1 MSENINVKFYSNMK
15 EKCIYLKIAVLA
27 TLLLC
32 GCSSDENA
40 RYVESGGAR
49 SIISANK
56 INIADWNTA
65 AASLTNELLSSGALD
80 TINEPKPLRLLV
92 SRIVNRTSENID
104 TDMLTK
110 QITIVLGNS
119 GKVRVISSD
128 SATRQLADKMAK
140 EKGISAPAPKIT
152 LTGKIIEDRER
163 NSSMKEITF
172 TFFLEVNYMGEV
184 VWAGQKQLTKQ
195 QKTSSIGW

>member
-1 MSENINVKFYSNMK
+1 MK
-15 EKCIYLKIAVLA
+15 TTHIFLKIAVLI
-27 TLLLC
+27 TLCFC
-32 GCSSDENA
+32 GCAGDENA
-40 RYVESGGAR
+40 RYIESGGAR

-56 INIADWNTA
+56 INVADWNSA
-65 AASLTNELLSSGALD
+65 ASSLTNELLSSGALD
-80 TINEPKPLRLLV
+80 NIKEPKPLRLLV
-92 SRIVNRTSENID
+92 SRIINRTSENID

-119 GKVRVISSD
+119 GKVRVVSSD
-128 SATRQLADKMAK
+128 SATRELAEKMAK
-140 EKGISAPAPKIT
+140 QKGVSVPSPKIT